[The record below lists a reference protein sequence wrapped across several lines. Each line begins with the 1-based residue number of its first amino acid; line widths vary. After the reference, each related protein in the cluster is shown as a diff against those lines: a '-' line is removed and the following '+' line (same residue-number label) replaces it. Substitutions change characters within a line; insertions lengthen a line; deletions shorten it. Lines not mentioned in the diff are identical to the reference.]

1 MKLSAINQF
10 RIGTSYINT
19 HTLTI
24 FKWSVYF
31 SLNIIIITILLI
43 KMTSSLASSS
53 QPTRMDA
60 IDLGLA
66 NRGIFRGDGFW
77 QAKKMIDA
85 DLNN

>member
-1 MKLSAINQF
+1 MELSAINQF

-19 HTLTI
+19 HTLTL
-24 FKWSVYF
+24 FKWSVCF
-31 SLNIIIITILLI
+31 SLNIIITILLI